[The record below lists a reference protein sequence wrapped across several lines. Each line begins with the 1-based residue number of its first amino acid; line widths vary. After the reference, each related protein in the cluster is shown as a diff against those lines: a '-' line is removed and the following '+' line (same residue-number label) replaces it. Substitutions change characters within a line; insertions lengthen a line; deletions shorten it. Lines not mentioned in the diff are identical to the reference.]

1 MDFEIVSDGES
12 SVFELLSEKDGEK
25 KDTVREREAVDESV
39 LEWETEDESEGDLDL
54 VPSLVLTEGVAR
66 ELDSDSDDDVVA
78 VDDLD

>member
-1 MDFEIVSDGES
+1 M
-12 SVFELLSEKDGEK
+12 
-25 KDTVREREAVDESV
+25 REREAVDESV